1 MVMDLER
8 QWFIRR
14 IVNVINK
21 DMKATENQIDAC
33 ETLKICLA
41 SWQDSNDITSPSH
54 FNLIETIIQTE
65 MMDNADDELKEEII
79 EKMQDLYRLIRKIK

>member
-1 MVMDLER
+1 MDLEQ

-14 IVNVINK
+14 IVNVIINK

-33 ETLKICLA
+33 ETLKVCLA
-41 SWQDSNDITSPSH
+41 TWQDSNDIASPSH

-65 MMDNADDELKEEII
+65 MMDYADDETRDEII